1 MHKRREKPRLRF
13 DVVVNDKKT
22 QQQGTT
28 RNISV
33 EGCFLKKEGA
43 FQEFLPVGSQIDLIL
58 HLPNTAN
65 GITIKGVVKHYGAH
79 RDGMGI
85 VFRGLSRE
93 DQETIE
99 QFITAFLDDLS
110 DDTWAGVKDE
120 YWAEVAR
127 LQVKTPQSE

>member
-1 MHKRREKPRLRF
+1 MRF
-13 DVVVNDKKT
+13 DVVVHDTKT

-28 RNISV
+28 SNISV

-43 FQEFLPVGSQIDLIL
+43 FQELLPVGSHIDLIL
-58 HLPNTAN
+58 HLPNTAK
-65 GITIKGVVKHYGAH
+65 GITMKGVVTHHGAH

-93 DQETIE
+93 AQQTIE

-127 LQVKTPQSE
+127 LQVKTAQSE